1 MKCRAD
7 QELSTGV
14 EIVEASTTV
23 KDVNRWT
30 SARWGTRTNDML
42 TGVAQSESKQV
53 AGWLC
58 LASWAP
64 VKVKHRNRPSSDN
77 NKALHADGLA
87 QTHDT
92 SPEGGGGRPALGV
105 NTTHTKKKWPQ
116 RRAFQRPVLI
126 VADTWKS
133 GPSSRTKIFQSALER
148 PPPSC
153 CDCAPL
159 LPFPRC
165 AEVNELTTFIFRIFL
180 TFSLPSHN
188 GNVASTKRTIWTN
201 WINDLNKNEFVK
213 SKIDNLTFGK
223 NSVVGLCNVWG
234 VLRTSVGHR
243 DPRDPQIE
251 SLRRGG
257 LDGAGSYEIWD
268 CDAAGIFR
276 MCGKRWKRYPPLSLS
291 LSLEPKSFFF

>member
-23 KDVNRWT
+23 KEVNRWT
-30 SARWGTRTNDML
+30 SARWGTAGRTIC
-42 TGVAQSESKQV
+42 SR
-53 AGWLC
+53 GWLNPK
-58 LASWAP
+58 A
-64 VKVKHRNRPSSDN
+64 
-77 NKALHADGLA
+77 NKSPAGCALRLGPRWKWNTEIGLA
-87 QTHDT
+87 ATTTRPYTQMVLRKHTI
-92 SPEGGGGRPALGV
+92 PALRGGGGPPALGV
-105 NTTHTKKKWPQ
+105 NSTHTKKKWPQ

-165 AEVNELTTFIFRIFL
+165 AEVNELTTFIFRNFL

-188 GNVASTKRTIWTN
+188 GNVASTKRTI
-201 WINDLNKNEFVK
+201 
-213 SKIDNLTFGK
+213 
-223 NSVVGLCNVWG
+223 
-234 VLRTSVGHR
+234 
-243 DPRDPQIE
+243 
-251 SLRRGG
+251 
-257 LDGAGSYEIWD
+257 
-268 CDAAGIFR
+268 
-276 MCGKRWKRYPPLSLS
+276 
-291 LSLEPKSFFF
+291 